1 MNVNNLIT
9 RYVLVALGLILSVP
23 MVCSAQSKEQLSK
36 SCSQIVKQGGEVINS
51 SEGQQWIIFK
61 KQLQKMASEGSSLYT
76 LGLYDVKS
84 GKTTVLSEDNC
95 FSIDKSPVSKSGNVR
110 ITEGYAWYDEE
121 GVLADASFKEDIIMS
136 DDKMLISQLTNEE
149 GTISDYLKVIPLG
162 TSKAK
167 MMEIELAKSPYT
179 LVETTNL
186 VDKDGQTSIL
196 HICNEALHICNATFD
211 VNPLRKVTIESN
223 NTFSY
228 YRNAEQVFDGD
239 MLVHTKYQRVVCNTD
254 GEIVEIGKVMTYQEA
269 LQASDNANKPQLS
282 LK

>member
-1 MNVNNLIT
+1 MNLKKLIT

-36 SCSQIVKQGGEVINS
+36 SCSQIVKQGGEIINS

-61 KQLQKMASEGSSLYT
+61 KQLQKKASEGSSLYT

-239 MLVHTKYQRVVCNTD
+239 MLVDTKYQRVVCNTD
-254 GEIVEIGKVMTYQEA
+254 GEIVEVGKVMTYQEA
-269 LQASDNANKPQLS
+269 LQGSGNASNPQLS

>member
-95 FSIDKSPVSKSGNVR
+95 FSIIAVR
-110 ITEGYAWYDEE
+110 
-121 GVLADASFKEDIIMS
+121 
-136 DDKMLISQLTNEE
+136 
-149 GTISDYLKVIPLG
+149 
-162 TSKAK
+162 
-167 MMEIELAKSPYT
+167 
-179 LVETTNL
+179 
-186 VDKDGQTSIL
+186 
-196 HICNEALHICNATFD
+196 
-211 VNPLRKVTIESN
+211 
-223 NTFSY
+223 
-228 YRNAEQVFDGD
+228 
-239 MLVHTKYQRVVCNTD
+239 
-254 GEIVEIGKVMTYQEA
+254 
-269 LQASDNANKPQLS
+269 
-282 LK
+282 

>member
-1 MNVNNLIT
+1 MNLKKLIT

-23 MVCSAQSKEQLSK
+23 MVSSAQSKSQLSK
-36 SCSQIVKQGGEVINS
+36 SCNQIVKQGGEVMDW

-61 KQLQKMASEGSSLYT
+61 KQSQKKISEGRSLYT
-76 LGLYDVKS
+76 LGLFDVKS

-95 FSIDKSPVSKSGNVR
+95 ISIDKSPVSKSGDVR
-110 ITEGYAWYDEE
+110 ITEGYAWYDED
-121 GVLADASFKEDIIMS
+121 GVLVDASFKEDIIMP
-136 DDKMLISQLTNEE
+136 DDKMLISLLTNEE
-149 GTISDYLKVIPLG
+149 GTVSDYLKVIPLG

-167 MMEIELAKSPYT
+167 MMEFELAKSPYT

-196 HICNEALHICNATFD
+196 HICNETFD
-211 VNPLRKVTIESN
+211 MSPLRKVTIESN

-239 MLVHTKYQRVVCNTD
+239 MLVDTKYQRVVCNTD
-254 GEIVEIGKVMTYQEA
+254 GEIVEVGKVMTYQEA
-269 LQASDNANKPQLS
+269 LQASGNASNPQLS

>member
-1 MNVNNLIT
+1 LTDTEQYTSHIVSAQENNTNKLHSAEIAVNEAFINQFPYGEQFT
-9 RYVLVALGLILSVP
+9 DEDGVLV
-23 MVCSAQSKEQLSK
+23 
-36 SCSQIVKQGGEVINS
+36 
-51 SEGQQWIIFK
+51 
-61 KQLQKMASEGSSLYT
+61 
-76 LGLYDVKS
+76 
-84 GKTTVLSEDNC
+84 
-95 FSIDKSPVSKSGNVR
+95 
-110 ITEGYAWYDEE
+110 
-121 GVLADASFKEDIIMS
+121 DASSKEDIIMP

-149 GTISDYLKVIPLG
+149 GTVSDYLKVIPLG

-239 MLVHTKYQRVVCNTD
+239 MLVDTKYQRVVCNTD
-254 GEIVEIGKVMTYQEA
+254 GEIVEVGKVMTYQEA
-269 LQASDNANKPQLS
+269 LQASGNTSNPQLS

>member
-1 MNVNNLIT
+1 MNLKKLIT

-36 SCSQIVKQGGEVINS
+36 SCSQIVKQGGEIINS

-61 KQLQKMASEGSSLYT
+61 KQLQKKASEGSSLYT

-239 MLVHTKYQRVVCNTD
+239 MLVDTKYQRVVCNTD
-254 GEIVEIGKVMTYQEA
+254 GEIVEVGKVMTYQEA
-269 LQASDNANKPQLS
+269 LQASGNTSNPQLS

>member
-1 MNVNNLIT
+1 MNLKKLIT

-36 SCSQIVKQGGEVINS
+36 SCSQIVKQGGEIINS

-61 KQLQKMASEGSSLYT
+61 KQLQKKASEGSSLYT

-167 MMEIELAKSPYT
+167 MMEIELAKSPYR

-239 MLVHTKYQRVVCNTD
+239 MLVDTKYQRVVCNTD
-254 GEIVEIGKVMTYQEA
+254 GEIVEVGKVMTYQEA
-269 LQASDNANKPQLS
+269 LQVSGNASNPQLS

>member
-1 MNVNNLIT
+1 MNVKKLIT
-9 RYVLVALGLILSVP
+9 RYVLVALGLILCVP
-23 MVCSAQSKEQLSK
+23 MVCSAQSKEQLRK
-36 SCSQIVKQGGEVINS
+36 SCSQIVKQGGEIINS

-61 KQLQKMASEGSSLYT
+61 KQLQKKVSEGSSLYT

-95 FSIDKSPVSKSGNVR
+95 VSIDKSPVSKSGNVR

-121 GVLADASFKEDIIMS
+121 GVLADALFKEDIIMS

-167 MMEIELAKSPYT
+167 KMEIELAKSPYI
-179 LVETTNL
+179 LVETTNS
-186 VDKDGQTSIL
+186 VDKDGQTSTL
-196 HICNEALHICNATFD
+196 QVWNATFD

-228 YRNAEQVFDGD
+228 YRNVEQVFDGD
-239 MLVHTKYQRVVCNTD
+239 TLVDTKYQRVVCNTD
-254 GEIVEIGKVMTYQEA
+254 GEIVEVGKVMTYQEA
-269 LQASDNANKPQLS
+269 L
-282 LK
+282 

>member
-1 MNVNNLIT
+1 MNLKMLIT

-23 MVCSAQSKEQLSK
+23 MVSSAQSKNQLIK
-36 SCSQIVKQGGEVINS
+36 PCNQIEKQGGKVLDC

-61 KQLQKMASEGSSLYT
+61 KQSQKKTSEGRSLYT

-84 GKTTVLSEDNC
+84 RKTTVLSEDNC
-95 FSIDKSPVSKSGNVR
+95 ISIDKSPVSKSGDVR
-110 ITEGYAWYDEE
+110 ITEGYAWYDED
-121 GVLADASFKEDIIMS
+121 GVLVDASFKEDIIMP

-149 GTISDYLKVIPLG
+149 GTVSDYLKVIPLG
-162 TSKAK
+162 TSKVK
-167 MMEIELAKSPYT
+167 KMEIELAKSPYT

-196 HICNEALHICNATFD
+196 HICNETFD
-211 VNPLRKVTIESN
+211 MSPLRKVTIESN

-239 MLVHTKYQRVVCNTD
+239 MLVDTKYQRVVCNTD

-269 LQASDNANKPQLS
+269 LQASGNASNPQLS